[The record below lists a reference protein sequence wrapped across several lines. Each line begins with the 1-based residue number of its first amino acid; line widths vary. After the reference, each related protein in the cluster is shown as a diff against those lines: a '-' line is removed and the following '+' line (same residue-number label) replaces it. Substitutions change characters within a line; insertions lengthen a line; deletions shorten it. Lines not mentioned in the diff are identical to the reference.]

1 MKTVTRLFDN
11 YEDAQAAVSELEA
24 MGVPHSDVSI
34 VASNAEGVHD
44 HHGPHTGDAH
54 TGDPEKAAHEARK
67 GASVGGVLGGGA
79 GLLAGLGILAIPG
92 VGPVVAAGWLVSTVV
107 GAVAGAAAGGAAGGL
122 VGSLTHAGVSEADAH
137 VYAEGVRRGGSLVS
151 ARVDDADYDG
161 VEAALQRFHAVDATT
176 RGQAY
181 RASGWSQ
188 FDPSAPAYT
197 SDQVVRE
204 RSAYVSAPR

>member
-1 MKTVTRLFDN
+1 MKTVTRLFDK
-11 YEDAQAAVSELEA
+11 YEDAQAAVRELEA
-24 MGVPHSDVSI
+24 MGIPHSDISI
-34 VASNAEGVHD
+34 VASNAEGAHD
-44 HHGPHTGDAH
+44 HHGAH
-54 TGDPEKAAHEARK
+54 AGDPEKAAHDARK

-107 GAVAGAAAGGAAGGL
+107 GAVAGAAAGGAASGL
-122 VGSLTHAGVSEADAH
+122 VSSLTHAGVSEGDAN

-151 ARVDDADYDG
+151 AKVEDADYTRA
-161 VEAALQRFHAVDATT
+161 EAALQRFNAVDATT

-181 RASGWSQ
+181 RASGWSN

-197 SDQVVRE
+197 SDQVTRE
-204 RSAYVSAPR
+204 RSTYISG

>member
-1 MKTVTRLFDN
+1 MKTVTRLFDR
-11 YEDAQAAVSELEA
+11 YEDAQAAVRELET
-24 MGVPHSDVSI
+24 MGIPHSDISI

-44 HHGPHTGDAH
+44 HHGAH
-54 TGDPEKAAHEARK
+54 TGNPEEAAHDARK

-122 VGSLTHAGVSEADAH
+122 VGSLTHAGVSETDAH

-151 ARVDDADYDG
+151 AKVDDGDYDR
-161 VEAALQRFHAVDATT
+161 VEAALQRTNAVDAAS

-181 RASGWSQ
+181 RATGWSQ
-188 FDPSAPAYT
+188 FDPAAPAFT
-197 SDQVVRE
+197 SEQVAQE
-204 RSAYVSAPR
+204 RSTYASVPR